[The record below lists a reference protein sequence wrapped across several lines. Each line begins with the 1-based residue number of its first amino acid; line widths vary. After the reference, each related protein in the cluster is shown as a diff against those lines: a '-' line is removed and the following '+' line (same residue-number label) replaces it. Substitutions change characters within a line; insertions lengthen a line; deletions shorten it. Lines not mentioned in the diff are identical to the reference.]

1 MFWLLLFR
9 LVKVGIKAIASDPIK
24 VDGIDN
30 NGIVMPI
37 AIPIWLNAWLFVYPT
52 EISFNGNI
60 IAKIGCIRL
69 VAILTNVIGVAELK
83 IGLKAFLGE
92 DNLPFE
98 VKKIIIPTIVDKM
111 QPMDSEIPAG

>member
-1 MFWLLLFR
+1 MFR

-30 NGIVMPI
+30 KGIVMPI
-37 AIPIWLNAWLFVYPT
+37 AIPIWLNAWLFVYPA

-83 IGLKAFLGE
+83 IGLKSFLGE